1 MLMMTFHLRLKRISN
16 PKHKT
21 QFDLEKLKN
30 PHVLETVQAMIG
42 EKFAPLSIINIEETN
57 LDSMITTFN
66 TAMAETAGEIF
77 DKHRKKKKPWVTTE
91 IFNLCDRRRELITKR
106 LEPEGSE
113 KYREVNNIKKCMK
126 KQKKLD
132 RRTV

>member
-1 MLMMTFHLRLKRISN
+1 
-16 PKHKT
+16 
-21 QFDLEKLKN
+21 
-30 PHVLETVQAMIG
+30 MIG

-66 TAMAETAGEIF
+66 TAMAETASEIF

-113 KYREVNNIKKCMK
+113 KYREVNNTLKGYMK
-126 KQKKLD
+126 KAKENWIGEQ
-132 RRTV
+132 